1 MSFLGENLAQSCPI
15 PANEAQRLAAT
26 RAYQILDTPAEPQ
39 FDAITRVAAAL
50 FDVPVALIALM
61 DADRLWFKSRL
72 GLDVPQLDRSLAFC
86 AHAIMQPDGL
96 MVVEDLSCD
105 PRFARH
111 PLVAAAPAV
120 RFYAS
125 APLCDAA
132 GLAIGTIAVLDVRPR
147 SFDARHQA
155 ALADLAVAV
164 MTALEGHKRNQ
175 ELSRLASTDHLTG
188 AANRASFDRALH
200 RQVAS
205 CASGAGTFSLLMLDL
220 DNFKHI
226 NDTRGHG
233 AGDTVLREVACR
245 LQSLCRPGDL
255 LARVG
260 GDEFAILLGAPS
272 DACSASAVAEDLM
285 RQLAETVLLEDG
297 TSVHV
302 GGSVGVSCCPD
313 HAVTASTLLAAADA
327 ALYRAKSQVLPRWA
341 MAEAVA
347 RSEGVRSEC
356 GGPVTSSDVV
366 HVQRRRHRDSGPAM
380 DPELPDACGAC
391 VEGISKPF
399 PFTMAFQPIVD
410 ISTRA
415 VFAYEALVRGPGNE
429 GAASILEKVTARN
442 RYAFDQSC
450 RVTAI
455 RLASELGLHQTGA
468 SLSINFIPGAMYQPR
483 NCIRATLSAARK
495 YSFPLDRLIFE
506 VTEGEEVTEKE
517 KLREIFSVYAEQ
529 GFQTAIDDFG
539 AGYSGLSLLTEFQP
553 RIIKLD
559 MLLIRG
565 IDHHAARLAIVRGVL
580 SMCRDLGI
588 LVIAEG
594 VETVEE
600 FRALVALDVKLFQG
614 YLFARPAFESLPAV
628 NFPDL

>member
-15 PANEAQRLAAT
+15 PANETQRLAAT
-26 RAYQILDTPAEPQ
+26 RAYQILDTPPEPQ

-72 GLDVPQLDRSLAFC
+72 GLDVPQLDRSIAFC

-96 MVVEDLSCD
+96 MVVEDLSSD

-111 PLVAAAPAV
+111 PLVAAAPEV

-125 APLCDAA
+125 APLRDVT
-132 GLAIGTIAVLDVRPR
+132 GHAIGTIAVLDVRPR
-147 SFDARHQA
+147 SFDARRQA

-188 AANRASFDRALH
+188 TANRASFDRALN
-200 RQVAS
+200 RQVES
-205 CASGAGTFSLLMLDL
+205 CASGGGKFALLMLDL

-260 GDEFAILLGAPS
+260 GDEFALLLDAPS
-272 DACSASAVAEDLM
+272 DACAASAVAEDLM
-285 RQLAETVLLEDG
+285 RHLAEPVVLDDG
-297 TSVHV
+297 TPVPVS
-302 GGSVGVSCCPD
+302 GSVGVSCCPD
-313 HAVTASTLLAAADA
+313 HAITASALLAAADG
-327 ALYRAKSQVLPRWA
+327 ALYCAKAQVLPRWA
-341 MAEAVA
+341 MAEPVA
-347 RSEGVRSEC
+347 TNEGVLSDCE
-356 GGPVTSSDVV
+356 PVTSSDVV
-366 HVQRRRHRDSGPAM
+366 HVQRRRHRDSGPAL
-380 DPELPDACGAC
+380 DSTLPDACGAC

-410 ISTRA
+410 ITTRT

-483 NCIRATLSAARK
+483 NCIRATLNAARK

-600 FRALVALDVKLFQG
+600 FRELVALDVKLFQG

-628 NFPDL
+628 NYPDL